1 MKTFTSALLTAAAA
15 FSVACVAQ
23 AADAPA
29 KKPAAKKAAATKE
42 YRAPPMEASS
52 KLPDWRGVWAPHERN
67 MFDPASFTDPRNKG
81 ITNAADMRE
90 YPPYNAEWEAKYVKV
105 LADNK
110 KGVPTDPHAN
120 CLPGGM
126 PRTIVIPYPHEVVVT
141 PKVTYWLLEETSA
154 VRRIF
159 TDGRK
164 HPVEEDFGHP
174 FQGHSIGHWE
184 GDTLVADTVYMK
196 DYNSSVF
203 DVTAAPHSDKV
214 HTVERIRRISPTQM
228 EDIMTVEDPIAFTKP
243 WVIRRLYDL
252 KPTWEITEYICEE
265 NNRNP
270 LKADGSTTTGVVA
283 QKN

>member
-1 MKTFTSALLTAAAA
+1 MSSFGKGLLASAAILLAIPAIAEAATAPKAA
-15 FSVACVAQ
+15 
-23 AADAPA
+23 A
-29 KKPAAKKAAATKE
+29 KKPAASA
-42 YRAPPMEASS
+42 
-52 KLPDWRGVWAPHERN
+52 KLPDWRGVWNPHERN
-67 MFDPASFTDPRNKG
+67 IFDPAAFTDPRNAHAG
-81 ITNAADMRE
+81 GNAAYMRE
-90 YPPYNAEWEAKYVKV
+90 YPPYNAEWEKKYLDK
-105 LADNK
+105 LADNV

-126 PRTIVIPYPHEVVVT
+126 PRTIVIPYPHEMVVT

-164 HPVEEDFGHP
+164 HPAEEEFGHA

-196 DYNSSVF
+196 DYTQSVF

-228 EDIMTVEDPIAFTKP
+228 EDVMTVIDPIAFTKP
-243 WVIRRLYDL
+243 WVITRLYDL

-270 LKADGSTTTGVVA
+270 LNADGSTATGA
-283 QKN
+283 ILNQ

>member
-1 MKTFTSALLTAAAA
+1 MKTLIGALLAATATLTLVSAA
-15 FSVACVAQ
+15 SS
-23 AADAPA
+23 ADAP
-29 KKPAAKKAAATKE
+29 KGAAKKYT
-42 YRAPPMEASS
+42 APPMSSSS

-67 MFDPASFTDPRNKG
+67 MFDPSSFTDPRNKG

-90 YPPYNAEWEAKYVKV
+90 YPPYNAEWEAKYEKV

-126 PRTIVIPYPHEVVVT
+126 PRTIVIPYPHEMVVT

-164 HPVEEDFGHP
+164 HPSEEEFGHA

-184 GDTLVADTVYMK
+184 GDTLVADTVLMK
-196 DYNSSVF
+196 DYTASVF
-203 DVTAAPHSDKV
+203 DVTAAPHSDQV

-270 LKADGSTTTGVVA
+270 INADGSTTTGVVK
-283 QKN
+283 QKQ